1 MKKIINFPTKKISDS
16 HEYYKNYV
24 DIKNKLL
31 NKINKNELKNIIE
44 EILTAVKKQKNIRS
58 KYSIKKSNFFFRFF
72 DGIFQVSLIYL

>member
-24 DIKNKLL
+24 GIKNKLL

-44 EILTAVKKQKNIRS
+44 EILTAVKS
-58 KYSIKKSNFFFRFF
+58 KKIFFHVEMVVQHQQLSI
-72 DGIFQVSLIYL
+72 